1 MAGKNVTEALVT
13 YVTEPRLLR
22 RGGRGISYVSLSIIA
37 WHEAAK
43 TWRKQHPGGPESQ
56 RHPSP
61 LPNGFPE
68 RNCSARSEGPSR
80 FGEFPVHESRWPWP
94 RGLVA
99 GSPDRCS
106 RGRER
111 IPDSVLEGEKLWERE
126 RPSIGRAWALASA
139 AGAGVDHDGAAGRE
153 PRRER
158 VAQGCGCRLC
168 QCGRVSTKGRMSPM
182 WLR

>member
-111 IPDSVLEGEKLWERE
+111 IPNSILDGEKLWKGER
-126 RPSIGRAWALASA
+126 RKRRTRASVRVGARSA
-139 AGAGVDHDGAAGRE
+139 CGGAAGSVARVSVTRGVAAGCAGAGGSPRGSDRSLAGAQKA
-153 PRRER
+153 
-158 VAQGCGCRLC
+158 
-168 QCGRVSTKGRMSPM
+168 M
-182 WLR
+182 